1 MSFMAHGQAKYIQNF
16 HFDSKSPSLMIGVT
30 EFAYNELSKNFN
42 NALYLTNG
50 VDKNFI
56 SQKEKVLSSNP

>member
-1 MSFMAHGQAKYIQNF
+1 
-16 HFDSKSPSLMIGVT
+16 MIGVT
-30 EFAYNELSKNFN
+30 EFAFNELSKDFN

-56 SQKEKVLSSNP
+56 SQKEKVLSPVTSILLPISTY